1 MNTCDVFRGN
11 PYIASDWLLLS
22 YINSRAIFNQT
33 FPVNLV
39 CLRQRIWYIPLQ
51 RGKKIITFFQFI
63 NFFFVRAVRPSELVG
78 SVWTKEDIKYLTSPN
93 LLKMIHHTN
102 KITMWFEKS
111 MLEFANLE
119 ERVAVLNRV
128 IDILTVSIERLSG
141 CAC

>member
-1 MNTCDVFRGN
+1 MQFSIRHF
-11 PYIASDWLLLS
+11 LS
-22 YINSRAIFNQT
+22 
-33 FPVNLV
+33 
-39 CLRQRIWYIPLQ
+39 IWFVLDNESGTSLY
-51 RGKKIITFFQFI
+51 REEKKLSHFFSLSI
-63 NFFFVRAVRPSELVG
+63 FFFVRAVRPSELVG